1 MLNSKIVL
9 GMHGLV
15 LQLRNECTAAL
26 TEFQLIIEIPY
37 KIKRLRH
44 GNKANYALVLRQKGI
59 TLSEVKFRAENLTA
73 K

>member
-1 MLNSKIVL
+1 MLNAKFVL

-26 TEFQLIIEIPY
+26 TEIQLIIEIPY

-44 GNKANYALVLRQKGI
+44 GNKANYALVLWQKGI
-59 TLSEVKFRAENLTA
+59 TLPEVKFRAENLTA